1 MSEQIEQST
10 SGSYQIELLG
20 PNNWVP
26 WKRRISA
33 ILRDLGLEEFIEK
46 DSKCP
51 EAKDPAKPTDEEV
64 KLQKQWKKGD
74 AKARTRIELA
84 IGDAEMIH
92 ISRAVSA

>member
-10 SGSYQIELLG
+10 SRSYQIELLG

-26 WKRRISA
+26 WKRRILA

-51 EAKDPAKPTDEEV
+51 EAKDPAKLTDEEV
-64 KLQKQWKKGD
+64 ELQKQ
-74 AKARTRIELA
+74 
-84 IGDAEMIH
+84 
-92 ISRAVSA
+92 